1 MILTNRFIYT
11 KDTHEWSN
19 TENDRKSERAN
30 EGANPRESP
39 ERVSSRTRACT
50 DQKTNTIELSQRV

>member
-1 MILTNRFIYT
+1 MNKFIYK

-19 TENDRKSERAN
+19 AENDRKSERAN

-39 ERVSSRTRACT
+39 ERVSSRSRTST

>member
-1 MILTNRFIYT
+1 MNKFIYK

-30 EGANPRESP
+30 EGANPRKSP

-50 DQKTNTIELSQRV
+50 SKKTNTIELSQRV